1 MDAQAAIQEVS
12 VQLCRRIATV
22 IAVGDRVRTDVPA
35 QTLAGAAGRERIAA
49 S

>member
-22 IAVGDRVRTDVPA
+22 TAAGDRVRVDVCA
-35 QTLAGAAGRERIAA
+35 RTVAGSGGREWIATP
-49 S
+49 